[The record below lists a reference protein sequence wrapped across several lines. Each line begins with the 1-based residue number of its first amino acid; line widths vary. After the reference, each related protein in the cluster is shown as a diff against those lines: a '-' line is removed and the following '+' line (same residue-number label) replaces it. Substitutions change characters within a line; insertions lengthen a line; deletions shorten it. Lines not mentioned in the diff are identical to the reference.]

1 MVFTVTIEP
10 WKCHNR
16 NKGTIV
22 YKECLSFW
30 KYVRHKQWKCSQS
43 LESLWEKA
51 RWMKVLS
58 LDAISERN
66 MSYRFF
72 SSSFR
77 FMILKTTSA
86 IPSSVIFFFLRPP
99 LLSTFYDV
107 LDDGSQSCKHR
118 SQRRLGECSTGF
130 RIHTIDE
137 EQNWTTARQY
147 SGSLKES
154 STQSGSFFDRHPSVT
169 AGRVHPIER

>member
-1 MVFTVTIEP
+1 MSELLKI
-10 WKCHNR
+10 R
-16 NKGTIV
+16 
-22 YKECLSFW
+22 
-30 KYVRHKQWKCSQS
+30 KQWKCFS
-43 LESLWEKA
+43 LKFGIVMRNSKMDESVKFGCHFREIW
-51 RWMKVLS
+51 VIVPS
-58 LDAISERN
+58 PP
-66 MSYRFF
+66 
-72 SSSFR
+72 SFR

-118 SQRRLGECSTGF
+118 SQRRPGECSNGF

-147 SGSLKES
+147 SGSLERK
-154 STQSGSFFDRHPSVT
+154 QHAVRFFFFDRHPSVT
-169 AGRVHPIER
+169 ASRVHPIERPSLLSTQRENPFPFARFCYQ